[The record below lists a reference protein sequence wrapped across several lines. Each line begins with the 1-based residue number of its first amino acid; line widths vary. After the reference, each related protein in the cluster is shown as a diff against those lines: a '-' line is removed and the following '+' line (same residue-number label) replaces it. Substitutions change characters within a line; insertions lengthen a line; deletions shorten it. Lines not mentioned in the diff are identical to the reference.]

1 MKAIYLKEF
10 RRRFR
15 SELSQEYPNLE
26 IDAIFYELIAH
37 YFGFPKTVLA
47 MEPSTQLNE
56 TEASLL
62 SQALDDLKAH
72 RPVQHI
78 IGEAYFME
86 MALRV
91 SPDVLIPRPE
101 TAELVIWVTTQFS
114 PEKDSPLILDAG
126 TGSGCIALG
135 IKRYLPHAEVHGID
149 VSDAALEIAR
159 YNSAAQDLEI
169 QFYKEDLQRPESTGR
184 AFDILISN
192 PPYIP
197 KNESGSL
204 QPHVRFSEPH
214 LALFV
219 PDEDPLLYYRH
230 LCDYA
235 QLNVKEEGWMY
246 LETHEDYAKTVRELL
261 ERRGFSSVEIKKDIF
276 GKDRFVRGKF
286 HTMSGS
292 SNII

>member
-1 MKAIYLKEF
+1 MYLKDV

-15 SELSQEYPNLE
+15 SELSPEYPNLE

-37 YFGFPKTVLA
+37 FFGFPRTVLA
-47 MEPSTQLNE
+47 MEPATQLNE
-56 TEASLL
+56 AEASLL
-62 SQALDDLKAH
+62 SQALEDLKAH

-78 IGEAYFME
+78 IGQAFFMD
-86 MALRV
+86 MTLHV

-101 TAELVIWVTTQFS
+101 TAELVTWVTTQFS
-114 PEKDSPLILDAG
+114 PENDTPFILDAG

-135 IKRYLPHAEVHGID
+135 LKRYLPLAVVHGID

-159 YNSAAQDLEI
+159 YNSAAHHLEI
-169 QFYKEDLQRPESTGR
+169 QFYKEDLQRPESTN
-184 AFDILISN
+184 AVFDILVSN

-204 QPHVRFSEPH
+204 QAHVRCSEPH
-214 LALFV
+214 LALFA
-219 PDEDPLLYYRH
+219 PDEDPVLFYRY

-235 QLNVKEEGWMY
+235 ALNLKNEGWMY
-246 LETHEDYAKTVRELL
+246 LETHEDYATSVLELL
-261 ERRGFSSVEIKKDIF
+261 EMRGFSSVEIKKDIF

-286 HTMSGS
+286 HTMP
-292 SNII
+292 